1 MVFLDFEKPLESLFE
16 QLDKIKQV
24 GEQGDLDVS
33 PMIEE
38 LVGKINDKRREIY
51 DNLTPWQK
59 VQLSRHPERPYTL
72 YYINEMCDNFIEL
85 HGDRFFGDD
94 KAIAGGIAQ
103 IDGQTVVILGQQKGT
118 NTKMRQY
125 RNFGMA
131 NPEGYRKALRMMK
144 LAERFGF
151 PVITLIDTPGA
162 YPGIEA
168 EERGQAE
175 AIARN
180 LFEMAQLRV
189 PIICIVIGEGA
200 SGGAI
205 GIGLG
210 DRVYMLENTWYSVI
224 SPESCS
230 SILWRSWDFKEQAA
244 EALKLTADDMLSFG
258 IIDGIIKEP
267 LGGAHSEPEKM
278 AAILKDHIKK
288 ALAEVGKMNPD
299 ERIDARIEKYNS
311 MGDYETITVE
321 EKVTEGTE
329 VVEG

>member
-1 MVFLDFEKPLESLFE
+1 MVFLDFEKQLESLFE

-24 GEQGDLDVS
+24 GEEGDLDVT

-38 LVGKINDKRREIY
+38 LEAKINAKRKEIY
-51 DNLTPWQK
+51 DNLTAWQK

-72 YYINEMCDNFIEL
+72 FYIEQICQNFIEL
-85 HGDRFFGDD
+85 HGDRNFGDD
-94 KAIAGGIAQ
+94 KAIVGGLAELG
-103 IDGQTVVILGQQKGT
+103 GQTVMILGQQKGT

-131 NPEGYRKALRMMK
+131 NPEGYRKALRLMK
-144 LAERFGF
+144 MAERFGF
-151 PVITLIDTPGA
+151 PVVTLIDTPGA
-162 YPGIEA
+162 FPGIEA

-180 LFEMAQLRV
+180 LFEMAKLEV
-189 PIICIVIGEGA
+189 PIVCVVIGEGA

-267 LGGAHSEPEKM
+267 LGGAHSAPEEM
-278 AAILKDHIKK
+278 AEILKTHILK
-288 ALAEVGKMNPD
+288 ALAELRKLTPD
-299 ERIDARIEKYNS
+299 ELVEARINKYSS
-311 MGDYETITVE
+311 MGVYDTIPAAVE
-321 EKVTEGTE
+321 AAADAQA
-329 VVEG
+329 